1 MDRPAVDL
9 RLPKLPILIASFWT
23 VMSGRQ
29 FQTFVP
35 AVSEERTI
43 PVRFCFHTFLLP
55 IDAGILDPL
64 AIADNL
70 FLSTATTYSTG
81 FET

>member
-1 MDRPAVDL
+1 
-9 RLPKLPILIASFWT
+9 
-23 VMSGRQ
+23 MSGRQ

-70 FLSTATTYSTG
+70 FLSAAATYSTG
-81 FET
+81 SEMFPPAHIGFSADHGVF